1 MMLREGRFLGWL
13 RQITS
18 GIGDSGCSCAS
29 SWLLYHSSCSII
41 NCYLCELEVPCD
53 S

>member
-1 MMLREGRFLGWL
+1 MMTRVGRFLGWL
-13 RQITS
+13 WQIPS
-18 GIGDSGCSCAS
+18 GIGDSGYSCAS

-41 NCYLCELEVPCD
+41 NCYLCKLEVPCN